1 MKSSIIQWFYD
12 VNVVEMMEVS
22 NNMPEPLE
30 QKKMSQQDVIRL
42 ERDLAKFA
50 NMMDSVVRIPFTK
63 QGVGADAALGTV
75 PVAGDVAGVA
85 LTCYAIYKAKQIG
98 VPQTKLTPVIKL
110 AVVDAVVGFVPIVG
124 TVFDVFIRPSRK
136 ALDVVHTHIREE
148 YQIHSEDHVVHPFLH
163 ESLEQKQKTSAFWR
177 NPIVSWIWLR
187 IPDLLGIAVLILLA
201 VAVWAGLSYLW
212 QFYQSFKMN

>member
-1 MKSSIIQWFYD
+1 
-12 VNVVEMMEVS
+12 
-22 NNMPEPLE
+22 MPEPASS
-30 QKKMSQQDVIRL
+30 KKLSQQEVIRL

-75 PVAGDVAGVA
+75 PIAGDAAGFA

-187 IPDLLGIAVLILLA
+187 IPDLLGIAVLILLL
-201 VAVWAGLSYLW
+201 VAVWAGFSYLW
-212 QFYQSFKMN
+212 QFYQSFQAH

>member
-1 MKSSIIQWFYD
+1 MRLHLPNDNFS
-12 VNVVEMMEVS
+12 
-22 NNMPEPLE
+22 MPEPASS
-30 QKKMSQQDVIRL
+30 KKLSQQEVIRL

-75 PVAGDVAGVA
+75 PVAGDVAGFA